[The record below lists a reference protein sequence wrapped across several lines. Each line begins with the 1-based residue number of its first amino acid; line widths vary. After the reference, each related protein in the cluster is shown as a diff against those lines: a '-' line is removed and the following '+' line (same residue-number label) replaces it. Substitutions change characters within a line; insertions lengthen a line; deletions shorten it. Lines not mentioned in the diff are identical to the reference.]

1 MIEKYLVGGYT
12 ELYLDHDLDDTHY
25 LCCTMIGFEEM
36 WLFNSH
42 ATTLAEYI
50 LDLCKDEDDELFLKV
65 FDHAEDFRV
74 YLLKKW
80 NTPREVTFQDFL
92 DELFDF
98 LINLGYNP
106 SMDNLLITEN

>member
-1 MIEKYLVGGYT
+1 MGENYLVGGYIDGYF
-12 ELYLDHDLDDTHY
+12 EHNWDDRHY
-25 LCCTMIGFEEM
+25 LCCTMEGFEEM

-42 ATTLAEYI
+42 ATTLSGYI
-50 LDLCKDEDDELFLKV
+50 LDLCEDEDVESSLEV
-65 FDHAEDFRV
+65 FDHTENFRL
-74 YLLKKW
+74 YLLEKW

-106 SMDNLLITEN
+106 SMDNI